1 MWAPNSYTK
10 ENVVEIQ
17 SHGGALV
24 VRRILELA
32 LQMVLE
38 WQSQVNL
45 QNVLFKW

>member
-32 LQMVLE
+32 LQNGARM
-38 WQSQVNL
+38 QSQVNL
-45 QNVLFKW
+45 QNVLF